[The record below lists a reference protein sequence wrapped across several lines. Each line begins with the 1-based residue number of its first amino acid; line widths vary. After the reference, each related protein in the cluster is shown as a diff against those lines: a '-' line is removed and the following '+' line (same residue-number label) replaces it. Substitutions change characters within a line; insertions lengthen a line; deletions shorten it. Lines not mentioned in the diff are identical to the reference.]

1 MSNLI
6 YIHDENISPNFPSK
20 HSRIKHSRTFS
31 IISGDN
37 FDDVLLSKPKHAK
50 TKSIKNLLI
59 SKNLKHIDI
68 EEINKEFEEVEF
80 KADDS
85 LDNLPILT
93 SEKKI
98 KNEKDVFIQNLITPK
113 INKNEDLINL
123 KSSVNLI
130 NKLNETQ
137 SYRYV
142 LDSLYDY
149 NDNAI
154 QDRLNCTIIEE
165 ETEELITNSAFS
177 IKKKSMFYGP
187 SSTKKSSSP
196 IYIDSGKKQVIRRLG
211 SVANNIKIQE
221 QKVKESID
229 IKKKTV
235 LEHFNN
241 KSKDFSSNN
250 YFKMNS
256 ESLILNN
263 LVIEHPSNM
272 TLSNKSKNMIT
283 NSSTISNSNRK
294 ILKITKEVD
303 IFLDKKP
310 IQKRKLSSG
319 YSKLYD
325 LSKNPL
331 TNIANTNKP
340 KVIKVIKNNKL
351 PLFTVQNMRLIPDK

>member
-20 HSRIKHSRTFS
+20 HSRTKHSRTFS

-37 FDDVLLSKPKHAK
+37 FDEVLLSKPKHAK

-59 SKNLKHIDI
+59 SKNLKHINI

-98 KNEKDVFIQNLITPK
+98 KNEKDAFIENLITPK
-113 INKNEDLINL
+113 INKNEELVNL
-123 KSSVNLI
+123 KSSVNLK

-149 NDNAI
+149 NDNAFR
-154 QDRLNCTIIEE
+154 DRLNCTIIEE

-196 IYIDSGKKQVIRRLG
+196 IFIDSGKKQAIKRLG
-211 SVANNIKIQE
+211 SVADNIKIQE

-241 KSKDFSSNN
+241 KSKDFS
-250 YFKMNS
+250 KMNS

-272 TLSNKSKNMIT
+272 TLSNKSKNLIT

-331 TNIANTNKP
+331 TNITNTNKP
-340 KVIKVIKNNKL
+340 NVIKVIKNNKL